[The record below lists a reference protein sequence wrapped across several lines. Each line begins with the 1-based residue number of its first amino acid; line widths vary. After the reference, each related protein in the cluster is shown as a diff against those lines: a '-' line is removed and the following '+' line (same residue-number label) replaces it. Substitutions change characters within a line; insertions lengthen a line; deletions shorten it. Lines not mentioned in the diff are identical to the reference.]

1 MSISYNVY
9 CDESCYLENDKQ
21 AVMVLAAVWCPTE
34 KAREIAVRLREIKQ
48 RHGLSPSFE
57 MKWSK
62 VSPAKL
68 HFYLDIVDYFFDTGD
83 LHFRG
88 LIADKAG
95 LRHADFNQDH
105 DSWYYKMYFLALQ
118 NIFQPNNT
126 YRIYIDVKDTR
137 GGEKLRTL
145 EDVLCNNMY
154 DFRREVLQRVQGVH
168 SHEVEQVQLA
178 DVLAGVVSYANRN
191 LDSSSAKNTL
201 VQRVRVR
208 SGYSLLKTTLL
219 REEKFNIFHWQP
231 EPKG

>member
-9 CDESCYLENDKQ
+9 CDESCHLEADKQ

-34 KAREIAVRLREIKQ
+34 KAREIAVRLREIKK
-48 RHGLSPSFE
+48 RHGLPASFE
-57 MKWSK
+57 MRWSK

-68 HFYLDIVDYFFDTGD
+68 DFYIDVVDYFFDTSD

-88 LIADKAG
+88 LIAEKGG

-126 YRIYIDVKDTR
+126 YRIYLDVKDTR

-154 DFRREVLQRVQGVH
+154 DFRRQVLQRVQGVH

-191 LDSSSAKNTL
+191 LDSSSAKNSL
-201 VQRVRVR
+201 VHRVQVR

-219 REEKFNIFHWQP
+219 REEKFNIFRWQP
-231 EPKG
+231 EQKG